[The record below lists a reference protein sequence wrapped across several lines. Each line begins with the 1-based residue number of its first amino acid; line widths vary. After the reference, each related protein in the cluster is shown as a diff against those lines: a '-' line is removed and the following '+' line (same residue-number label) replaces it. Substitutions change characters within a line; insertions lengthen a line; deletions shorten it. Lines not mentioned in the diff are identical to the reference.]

1 MPGTN
6 TGKEGAVSAAVESL
20 RKAMAESDKASLEKL
35 AEEQLLYSHSSG
47 RVENKAEFIAT
58 LVGPKSGF
66 SAIDRRV
73 SAGSKMTPTRRLKGE
88 SRVAAGSV
96 ADGGDAVLLSGPVV
110 ILAPSYCRSRS
121 CRNSAGLH
129 SGTEY
134 GALKRSPDR

>member
-58 LVGPKSGF
+58 LVGQKSGF
-66 SAIDRRV
+66 SAISLSDQTVNVVEDIALVRHKFTGTRK
-73 SAGSKMTPTRRLKGE
+73 GDGNKMNL
-88 SRVAAGSV
+88 
-96 ADGGDAVLLSGPVV
+96 AVLTVWRERGGQWKL
-110 ILAPSYCRSRS
+110 LARQ
-121 CRNSAGLH
+121 
-129 SGTEY
+129 
-134 GALKRSPDR
+134 GAKAE